1 MFLLYQITIVAFQL
15 SYQIGP
21 LFPIHF
27 SLFGRSWSVSL
38 LKLEVPL
45 PSESVKFYIY
55 AGYNDIGKLFKNL
68 HIKILC
74 SLNYVFH
81 TYNFRNGCGD
91 KESKNFS
98 WFYYFIMLEKQKYLK
113 KIESRILK
121 LTSCAANLEIDV
133 CPCCL
138 YFCSCLFFN
147 SH

>member
-15 SYQIGP
+15 SYPIGP
-21 LFPIHF
+21 LFPIHY
-27 SLFGRSWSVSL
+27 SLFGRIWSASL
-38 LKLEVPL
+38 LKLEVSL
-45 PSESVKFYIY
+45 PSESAKFYIY

-74 SLNYVFH
+74 SLSHVFH
-81 TYNFRNGCGD
+81 TYNFRNVCGD
-91 KESKNFS
+91 KESKNFFR
-98 WFYYFIMLEKQKYLK
+98 FYYFIMLEKQKYLK
-113 KIESRILK
+113 KIESRIFK

-133 CPCCL
+133 CPCSL